1 MEDQTIIIEERQ
13 VRMSLEGEG
22 ESETTSREDENQR
35 VFKYVNGCAVDRL
48 LRVGN
53 VVEAEWISLSVS

>member
-1 MEDQTIIIEERQ
+1 MEDQKIIIEERQ
-13 VRMSLEGEG
+13 PRMSLEGEG
-22 ESETTSREDENQR
+22 ETETTSREDENQR
-35 VFKYVNGCAVDRL
+35 VFKYMNGCAVDRL